1 MRDSES
7 LNRAL
12 EVLKKLGHTVTTN
25 PGACVIDGVMHVP
38 IDGKLR
44 SAAALYEMVTPV
56 DEDVYGFE
64 ARGHQCEVH
73 IEFLY
78 GEVVYQL
85 HQDGKPLGERQ
96 SIPEDASPLDL
107 VLRIAKDMQGTSL
120 RRL

>member
-1 MRDSES
+1 MRD

-12 EVLKKLGHTVTTN
+12 EALKKLGHTVTTN

-38 IDGKLR
+38 IGGKLR
-44 SAAALYEMVTPV
+44 SADAIHEMVTPV
-56 DEDVYGFE
+56 DEDIYAFE
-64 ARGHQCEVH
+64 ARGHQYDVH

-96 SIPEDASPLDL
+96 RIPEDASPLDFVQRL
-107 VLRIAKDMQGTSL
+107 AVKMEGASL